1 MLAYLVLIS
10 ALCNAVCLY
19 IGIHENTLMNTNLSR
34 FCKVITYYIFLYS
47 LKKNKKC
54 VSMEVQHHMFKLHI
68 FFFSGRQCMIVCII
82 LSTVY
87 IIVYQEKYCYIY
99 FDLF

>member
-1 MLAYLVLIS
+1 
-10 ALCNAVCLY
+10 
-19 IGIHENTLMNTNLSR
+19 MNTNLSR

-68 FFFSGRQCMIVCII
+68 FFFLGRQCMIVCII

-87 IIVYQEKYCYIY
+87 IIVYQENIVTFILIY
-99 FDLF
+99 FDFALLYSACYK